1 MKLKI
6 NKETVKAIIT
16 VIILTAATITT
27 VISLHQ
33 LNRHID
39 KYIDQRVEVI
49 VKENIN

>member
-16 VIILTAATITT
+16 AIMLAAATITLC
-27 VISLHQ
+27 ISMHQ
-33 LNRHID
+33 LNKSID

-49 VKENIN
+49 VKKNIN